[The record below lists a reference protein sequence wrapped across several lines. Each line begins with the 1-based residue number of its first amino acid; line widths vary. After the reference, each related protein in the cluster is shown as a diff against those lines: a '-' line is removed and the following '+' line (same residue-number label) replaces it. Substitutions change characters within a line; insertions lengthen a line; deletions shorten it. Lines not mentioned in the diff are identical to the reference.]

1 MKSLLL
7 SLRSKL
13 LVLGVAM
20 GRAGRVWRQFL
31 ILTDRVGFEE
41 LKSIDHPYRW
51 SDRAGQVIG
60 YHPYTQTSIQ
70 IFNKLESK
78 TQINFQIKSLPNQ
91 KDKAKNFQN
100 KSEDYSHSWN
110 PVKTKTHRT
119 SDSLWAALSH
129 CLQSMI
135 RSADLRVWL
144 GEEEIDG
151 LELRWCAIECFEVA
165 VWVREKVTAREE

>member
-1 MKSLLL
+1 MKSFLL

-41 LKSIDHPYRW
+41 LKSIDHPHRW
-51 SDRAGQVIG
+51 SDRAGRVIG

-78 TQINFQIKSLPNQ
+78 TQINKSKRGKKKSKSLTNQRIKEQINFQIKSLPNQ

-100 KSEDYSHSWN
+100 KSMKITPTHETQSKPRPTE
-110 PVKTKTHRT
+110 PVTH
-119 SDSLWAALSH
+119 
-129 CLQSMI
+129 C
-135 RSADLRVWL
+135 
-144 GEEEIDG
+144 EPP
-151 LELRWCAIECFEVA
+151 
-165 VWVREKVTAREE
+165 